1 MPSKNGF
8 KHKAK
13 AVGAG
18 SLIAWAVQQL
28 QTRQPLTESA
38 FSPKNLLFS
47 TELYS
52 MTNPTFKEQKLTVL
66 ARVCNDQIQTPCNW
80 LAESHPCQKACHAL
94 QPPEL
99 TRVLYTRRCWPR
111 HHITQ
116 PHHEPLCWRTSQRS
130 AVMLTPGTTSQAPS
144 RSLQGSM
151 PRSAGR
157 AAQPLVPF
165 SLLFYIW
172 ATRSHGMFSI
182 GTAVRTLLSSSIKA
196 LPCYHQPG
204 RWWFTARLPSLHGA
218 GQWQHFTIA
227 QVVR

>member
-66 ARVCNDQIQTPCNW
+66 ARVCNDQIRTPRNW
-80 LAESHPCQKACHAL
+80 LAELQPCQKTCHAL

-99 TRVLYTRRCWPR
+99 TRVLYTRRC
-111 HHITQ
+111 
-116 PHHEPLCWRTSQRS
+116 
-130 AVMLTPGTTSQAPS
+130 
-144 RSLQGSM
+144 
-151 PRSAGR
+151 
-157 AAQPLVPF
+157 
-165 SLLFYIW
+165 
-172 ATRSHGMFSI
+172 
-182 GTAVRTLLSSSIKA
+182 
-196 LPCYHQPG
+196 
-204 RWWFTARLPSLHGA
+204 
-218 GQWQHFTIA
+218 
-227 QVVR
+227 